1 VDKVKGGLV
10 VDLGVRGFVPG
21 SHVDLSQA
29 KGRRFEWFVGQSL
42 PLKVIEV
49 DRPKARVILSH
60 RLAAEEERQRRKES
74 LFTTLEEGQVVEGT
88 VKRITD
94 FGAFVDL
101 GGVDGL
107 LPISEMAWMYIKH
120 PSEVVR
126 RNQRLRL
133 MVLRVDREA
142 GKISLGLKQLLDDPW
157 QEVPDRY
164 SVGDLARGK
173 IVRLVPS
180 GAFMR
185 LRDRE
190 IDAFIPISELAEK
203 RVGKVEE
210 VVQPGLAVEAIIT
223 EIRAE
228 ERRMIVSLRR
238 AARERERK
246 RVREYMQ
253 TQEDE
258 GRVTIGDLAGELLR
272 QVVERPKVE
281 TAETPDESP
290 EPESPEPRGEVPRG
304 DEE

>member
-1 VDKVKGGLV
+1 
-10 VDLGVRGFVPG
+10 
-21 SHVDLSQA
+21 VDLSQA

-60 RLAAEEERQRRKES
+60 RLASEEERHRRRED
-74 LFTTLEEGQVVEGT
+74 LFTSLEEGQVVEGT

-164 SVGDLARGK
+164 AVGDLVRGK

-203 RVGKVEE
+203 RVGKVDEA
-210 VVQPGLAVEAIIT
+210 VQPGLAVEAIVT

-246 RVREYMQ
+246 RVRDYMQ
-253 TQEDE
+253 HQEDE
-258 GRVTIGDLAGELLR
+258 GRVTIGDVAGELLR
-272 QVVERPKVE
+272 QVVERPQPEVSE
-281 TAETPDESP
+281 PAP
-290 EPESPEPRGEVPRG
+290 EPVEPEGDLTH